1 MDSVL
6 LLVLDNSCNRRG
18 LEDKRR
24 DWGIRENM
32 LDLFINVFF
41 FFFPLLYTRCYSR
54 WVEVVSVWIS
64 QIPVG
69 SCDVN
74 VVFCL
79 YQSIPTE
86 SFLDSVQYI
95 VL

>member
-41 FFFPLLYTRCYSR
+41 FFSL
-54 WVEVVSVWIS
+54 
-64 QIPVG
+64 
-69 SCDVN
+69 
-74 VVFCL
+74 FCIL
-79 YQSIPTE
+79 GAIRGG
-86 SFLDSVQYI
+86 LKW
-95 VL
+95 